1 MAPFSFRESIDHFHA
16 QASEARGLDDFGD
29 DDYREALDVL
39 CGSLDE
45 DARLTPV
52 GEIALQAMITDALQ
66 ARLLCE
72 EGWRRY
78 PEASDARIERP
89 LVIVGLP
96 RTGTTA
102 LHHLMAQDP
111 GLQAFEHWLMR
122 APKPRPDR
130 ADWDADPDYQAAVAR
145 VDMMFARSPDMRAI
159 HEIEAFLPDECWNLF
174 SQNFV
179 HSSYEANADVRGYAD
194 WWANADMR
202 PVYARH
208 RRNAQLIG
216 HREPDKRWLFKDATH
231 LFGAAALLD
240 VYPEA
245 MIIQTHRDPIPMIA
259 SVCSLCWSS
268 RSSMNAGTDIR
279 EFGRSTLALWE
290 RSIYTMMDARE
301 KADPAQF
308 YDLPFDRFVRDP
320 VAAIRDIHDHFGLD
334 YTDEADA
341 AIRRFREDNPKGKHG
356 THRYTLDEYGLDED
370 EVRERFQ
377 RYTDAFAAVGAAP
390 A

>member
-1 MAPFSFRESIDHFHA
+1 MAPFSFSESIDRFHT
-16 QASEARGLDDFGD
+16 QASQARGLEDFGD
-29 DDYREALDVL
+29 DDYRAALGVL
-39 CGSLDE
+39 CRSLDE

-52 GEIALQAMITDALQ
+52 GEIALQTMITDALQ

-72 EGWRRY
+72 EGWRRH

-89 LVIVGLP
+89 FVIVGLP

-122 APKPRPDR
+122 APKPRPAR
-130 ADWDADPDYQAAVAR
+130 ADWDADADYQAAVAR

-174 SQNFV
+174 AQNFV
-179 HSSYEANADVRGYAD
+179 HSSYEANADVRGYAA
-194 WWANADMR
+194 WWADADMR

-231 LFGAAALLD
+231 LFGPSALLD
-240 VYPEA
+240 VYPDA
-245 MIIQTHRDPIPMIA
+245 MIIQTHRDPVPMIA

-268 RSSMNAGTDIR
+268 RSAMNEGTDIR

-301 KADPAQF
+301 KAEPAQF
-308 YDLPFDRFVRDP
+308 YDLPFERFVRDP
-320 VAAIRDIHDHFGLD
+320 IAAIRDIHEHFGLD

-356 THRYTLDEYGLDED
+356 AHRYTLDEYGLDED

-377 RYTDAFAAVGAAP
+377 RYTDAYADVGAAP

>member
-1 MAPFSFRESIDHFHA
+1 MMMSRVKHA
-16 QASEARGLDDFGD
+16 VPRSTFGQRKANTSKKKKPELEEYISKR
-29 DDYREALDVL
+29 DY
-39 CGSLDE
+39 
-45 DARLTPV
+45 T
-52 GEIALQAMITDALQ
+52 
-66 ARLLCE
+66 
-72 EGWRRY
+72 
-78 PEASDARIERP
+78 
-89 LVIVGLP
+89 
-96 RTGTTA
+96 
-102 LHHLMAQDP
+102 
-111 GLQAFEHWLMR
+111 
-122 APKPRPDR
+122 
-130 ADWDADPDYQAAVAR
+130 
-145 VDMMFARSPDMRAI
+145 
-159 HEIEAFLPDECWNLF
+159 
-174 SQNFV
+174 
-179 HSSYEANADVRGYAD
+179 
-194 WWANADMR
+194 
-202 PVYARH
+202 
-208 RRNAQLIG
+208 
-216 HREPDKRWLFKDATH
+216 
-231 LFGAAALLD
+231 GAAALLD

>member
-1 MAPFSFRESIDHFHA
+1 MAPFSFSESIDHFHA

-216 HREPDKRWLFKDATH
+216 HQEPDKRWLFKDATH

-240 VYPEA
+240 VYPDA
-245 MIIQTHRDPIPMIA
+245 MIIQTHRVPIPMIA
-259 SVCSLCWSS
+259 SVCSPQTRPW
-268 RSSMNAGTDIR
+268 R
-279 EFGRSTLALWE
+279 RSTCRCRAL
-290 RSIYTMMDARE
+290 R
-301 KADPAQF
+301 
-308 YDLPFDRFVRDP
+308 
-320 VAAIRDIHDHFGLD
+320 
-334 YTDEADA
+334 
-341 AIRRFREDNPKGKHG
+341 
-356 THRYTLDEYGLDED
+356 
-370 EVRERFQ
+370 
-377 RYTDAFAAVGAAP
+377 
-390 A
+390 